1 MLLISFIDAIN
12 GKSNIIQIDI
22 EKSRVI
28 TFIIFFDM
36 LLRNH
41 SDLANI
47 VIKFNLFESYNIPK
61 IQFYVTWKDI
71 ESFRYIIF
79 RVFKFIYC
87 LNGFPCHISDTQ
99 SYHPSHISS
108 TPLKQNT
115 MLDDSCLDQLLY
127 DFGFFFWPTR
137 YLPLREGRK
146 GEIEGRKGM
155 AFNAAA
161 DFSSLWWMCD

>member
-1 MLLISFIDAIN
+1 MIFRTSKYLWRH
-12 GKSNIIQIDI
+12 GKHC
-22 EKSRVI
+22 KKV
-28 TFIIFFDM
+28 
-36 LLRNH
+36 
-41 SDLANI
+41 
-47 VIKFNLFESYNIPK
+47 KFLWILQYFK

-99 SYHPSHISS
+99 SDHPSHISS
-108 TPLKQNT
+108 TPLTQNT

-155 AFNAAA
+155 AFDAAA
-161 DFSSLWWMCD
+161 DFSSLW

>member
-1 MLLISFIDAIN
+1 MYQILFISFICTIN

-22 EKSRVI
+22 KKNKSNYLHNLFWCVI
-28 TFIIFFDM
+28 RFNSDM
-36 LLRNH
+36 
-41 SDLANI
+41 ANI
-47 VIKFNLFESYNIPK
+47 VVKFNLFESYNISK
-61 IQFYVTWKDI
+61 IQYYVTWKDI

-99 SYHPSHISS
+99 SDHPSHISS
-108 TPLKQNT
+108 TPLTQNT

-161 DFSSLWWMCD
+161 DFSSLW